1 MGSRILARLLHLRFI
16 LQFYHRFILGCV
28 QGAFGWG
35 GKVFHTT
42 PTPQPKDGAF
52 ACTRASLCEELKTNI
67 FTIYFLF
74 PVSISCNLNLLF
86 KYLIKYLNYDKFLED
101 FLRYLFPSEFENFS
115 NILVFFKN
123 DAHLFLNYFLHIVNW
138 GPCFI
143 IIGWL
148 GFSIGRTILKFY
160 YY

>member
-1 MGSRILARLLHLRFI
+1 MDLAFLHGLLHLRFI

-28 QGAFGWG
+28 RRR
-35 GKVFHTT
+35 
-42 PTPQPKDGAF
+42 DGAF
-52 ACTRASLCEELKTNI
+52 AACTRASLCEELKTNI

>member
-1 MGSRILARLLHLRFI
+1 MTKNLKLDLAFMHAYYIFASSFNFI
-16 LQFYHRFILGCV
+16 TASSLVVSFYKINWR
-28 QGAFGWG
+28 
-35 GKVFHTT
+35 
-42 PTPQPKDGAF
+42 DGAF
-52 ACTRASLCEELKTNI
+52 AACTRASLCEELKTNI

-123 DAHLFLNYFLHIVNW
+123 DAHLFLNYFLHIVN
-138 GPCFI
+138 
-143 IIGWL
+143 
-148 GFSIGRTILKFY
+148 
-160 YY
+160 